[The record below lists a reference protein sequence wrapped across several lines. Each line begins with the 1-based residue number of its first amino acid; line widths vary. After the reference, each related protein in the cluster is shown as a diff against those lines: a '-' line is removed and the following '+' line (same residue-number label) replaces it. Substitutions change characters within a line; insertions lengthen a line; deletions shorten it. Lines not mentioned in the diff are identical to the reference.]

1 MYFDWIYFYFI
12 DIKDEVKRIL
22 SYIINFLLLRPLSFG
37 NPAEE
42 GNSDG
47 SMSLTVSIACGF
59 ATILIMIV
67 YSLVAVENSTVSS
80 LRETLA
86 PAVVAGTVALALVLI
101 LFVVCRSNNALR
113 RRQQLKNKCVELEIK
128 FLWFVGLG
136 VLLFSGK
143 NLAIKFECVKKSSVL
158 NEIASIMSSLLKIV
172 FMLIQLSLIT
182 YLRNSQLL
190 GGLLVNYLTGGL
202 LLANTSVWIFFIARE
217 ISYIYTFRND
227 TSPESNSSTWEDCF
241 WHSETQKTFQKF
253 NSCFLS
259 VSMLFFL
266 LSSMFLVRLWPSI
279 QTTSQIRNRY
289 TVNEEDELSTASIP
303 QQENTSCRGNQIRRI
318 VRIVSFSVGLL
329 MGCPFFT
336 MALLMRYVPDDVGIV
351 KVYWNMLSIFC
362 LIVMILIILAG
373 IQNLN
378 LGCIERIPFATW
390 DVVFMFGM
398 AGYVVIFIIGGASFF
413 VCQVEGSSTIFTKN
427 ALGLIVTYYHSV
439 YIIVARRT
447 AQSEF
452 RESTTNL
459 FIHIILFCLFLGRW
473 TLQTFLLSF
482 NGIYILK
489 EGEDCLFRSQEYWR
503 MTQYFL
509 IPLNAFYD
517 FQSFVFYYGKIW

>member
-1 MYFDWIYFYFI
+1 M
-12 DIKDEVKRIL
+12 KDEIKRIL

-37 NPAEE
+37 NPTEE

-47 SMSLTVSIACGF
+47 STSSTVSFACGF
-59 ATILIMIV
+59 AIILIIIV
-67 YSLVAVENSTVSS
+67 YSLGQVAMKNSTVFF
-80 LRETLA
+80 LRGILA
-86 PAVVAGTVALALVLI
+86 PSMVSGTVAIALFLI
-101 LFVVCRSNNALR
+101 LFVFCRSYNVLR

-128 FLWFVGLG
+128 FLWFFGLG

-158 NEIASIMSSLLKIV
+158 HEIASIMFSFLKVV

-182 YLRNSQLL
+182 YLRNSHLL
-190 GGLLVNYLTGGL
+190 GGLLVNYLIGGL
-202 LLANTSVWIFFIARE
+202 LLANTSVWIYFIARE
-217 ISYIYTFRND
+217 ISEIYSFQND
-227 TSPESNSSTWEDCF
+227 TSPVSNTSAWEDCF
-241 WHSETQKTFQKF
+241 WHSETQKTFQKLSSF
-253 NSCFLS
+253 FLS

-266 LSSMFLVRLWPSI
+266 LSSMFLIRLWPSI

-289 TVNEEDELSTASIP
+289 TVIEEDELSTASIP
-303 QQENTSCRGNQIRRI
+303 QQETTSCRVNKIRRI
-318 VRIVSFSVGLL
+318 VRIVSFSVGLF

-336 MALLMRYVPDDVGIV
+336 MAFLMRYVHDVIDTV
-351 KVYWNMLSIFC
+351 KVFWNVLSIFC

-378 LGCIERIPFATW
+378 LSCIERIPFATW
-390 DVVFMFGM
+390 DAVFMFGM
-398 AGYVVIFIIGGASFF
+398 AGYVVICIIGGASVF
-413 VCQVEGSSTIFTKN
+413 VCQVDGSITVFTKN
-427 ALGLIVTYYHSV
+427 VLGLIMTYYHSV

-447 AQSEF
+447 PQSEF

-459 FIHIILFCLFLGRW
+459 SIHVILFCSFLERW
-473 TLQTFLLSF
+473 TLQTLLLSS

-489 EGEDCLFRSQEYWR
+489 EGEDCLFRSQEYWH
-503 MTQYFL
+503 MMQYFF

-517 FQSFVFYYGKIW
+517 FQSFVFYYGKI

>member
-1 MYFDWIYFYFI
+1 
-12 DIKDEVKRIL
+12 
-22 SYIINFLLLRPLSFG
+22 
-37 NPAEE
+37 
-42 GNSDG
+42 
-47 SMSLTVSIACGF
+47 
-59 ATILIMIV
+59 MIV

-143 NLAIKFECVKKSSVL
+143 NLAIKFECVKKSPVL
-158 NEIASIMSSLLKIV
+158 KEIASIMSSLLKIV

-253 NSCFLS
+253 NSFFLS

-279 QTTSQIRNRY
+279 QTKSQIRNRY
-289 TVNEEDELSTASIP
+289 TVNEEDELSTASVP

-318 VRIVSFSVGLL
+318 VRIVSFTVGLL

-336 MALLMRYVPDDVGIV
+336 MALLMRYVPDDVSTV

-378 LGCIERIPFATW
+378 LGCIERIPF
-390 DVVFMFGM
+390 
-398 AGYVVIFIIGGASFF
+398 
-413 VCQVEGSSTIFTKN
+413 
-427 ALGLIVTYYHSV
+427 
-439 YIIVARRT
+439 
-447 AQSEF
+447 
-452 RESTTNL
+452 
-459 FIHIILFCLFLGRW
+459 
-473 TLQTFLLSF
+473 
-482 NGIYILK
+482 
-489 EGEDCLFRSQEYWR
+489 
-503 MTQYFL
+503 
-509 IPLNAFYD
+509 
-517 FQSFVFYYGKIW
+517 